1 MLNADLFSECLQTG
15 EIAWRCFDNKFSPQQ
30 RHSHASVR
38 VGHRLYVFGGLSG
51 TSCCY
56 NDLWS
61 FDLNLKVWS
70 RPATTGS
77 TTYPSPKAASSLV
90 AYDADTLV
98 LYGGYSHPYSYP
110 FNQQV
115 NFFDE
120 LHLYSIEKAT
130 WTTIVFSQEAPKLAG
145 HTASILGKNQ
155 MILFGGCNGT
165 LGNKTNGVYC
175 LDLTN
180 FHWTSVV
187 NGGDVPTAK
196 NNSGGGKVRRI
207 DGYRPEPRYGHS
219 QMTLD
224 DERVL
229 IIGGCGGP
237 NKVCLFFVSNIL
249 SIIDERE
256 V

>member
-1 MLNADLFSECLQTG
+1 M
-15 EIAWRCFDNKFSPQQ
+15 
-30 RHSHASVR
+30 
-38 VGHRLYVFGGLSG
+38 
-51 TSCCY
+51 
-56 NDLWS
+56 
-61 FDLNLKVWS
+61 
-70 RPATTGS
+70 
-77 TTYPSPKAASSLV
+77 
-90 AYDADTLV
+90 
-98 LYGGYSHPYSYP
+98 
-110 FNQQV
+110 
-115 NFFDE
+115 
-120 LHLYSIEKAT
+120 
-130 WTTIVFSQEAPKLAG
+130 
-145 HTASILGKNQ
+145 
-155 MILFGGCNGT
+155 
-165 LGNKTNGVYC
+165 
-175 LDLTN
+175 
-180 FHWTSVV
+180 V